1 MTRGRLVPATGAVAA
16 ARQTTALALWG
27 TTMTWMT
34 EIMGN
39 DFKTFRGTIS
49 PLLGGDYRLW
59 PRWQI
64 GTHAYRCELH

>member
-49 PLLGGDYRLW
+49 PLLGGDYRL
-59 PRWQI
+59 
-64 GTHAYRCELH
+64 